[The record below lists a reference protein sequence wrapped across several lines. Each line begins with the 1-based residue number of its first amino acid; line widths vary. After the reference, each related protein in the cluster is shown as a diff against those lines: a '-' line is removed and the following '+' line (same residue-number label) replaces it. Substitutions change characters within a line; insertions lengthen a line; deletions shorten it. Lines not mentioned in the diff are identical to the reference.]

1 MVFSS
6 VSFLFFFLPPVLAL
20 ALVCK
25 GRLANVLLLLAS
37 LLFYA
42 WGEGGYVL
50 VMLAAI
56 GLNFVLGRFL
66 EDAAGRVRK
75 KILLAGGIGINLL
88 LLAYFKYANFFI
100 DNLNTLLTPLGLANL
115 STGTVHLPIGISFF
129 TFQAISYL
137 LDVAFGTVR
146 AQRSLLNLGLYIS
159 FFPQLIAG
167 PIIRYHD
174 IVGELANRKITSAD
188 CAEGIRRFIVG
199 LGKKMLLANPLAL
212 AADTIFTTPP
222 GDLAPAT
229 AWLGAICYT
238 FQIYCDFSGY
248 SDMAIG
254 LGRLFGFHFRENF
267 NTPYSSLS
275 IREFWRRWHISLS
288 NWFRDYVYVPLGG
301 NRLGSLRTAVNLWI
315 VFLLCGFWHG
325 ASWTFVTWGL
335 YHGCLLALER
345 IAPQH
350 HLERIWAPL
359 RWAVTMA
366 LVIAG
371 WVLFRCDTLADGAAR
386 LVLMAGHDPVPG
398 SRLPLAFYVDG
409 KLALELLLAFA
420 FSFPLAALFA
430 KTAWSRAVPSSP
442 ILSGMALMTGQ
453 MVRLA
458 FLAVILY
465 FSLLYLAAGVYNP
478 FIYFRF

>member
-1 MVFSS
+1 
-6 VSFLFFFLPPVLAL
+6 
-20 ALVCK
+20 
-25 GRLANVLLLLAS
+25 
-37 LLFYA
+37 
-42 WGEGGYVL
+42 
-50 VMLAAI
+50 MLAAI

-100 DNLNTLLTPLGLANL
+100 DNLNTLLTALGLANL

-167 PIIRYHD
+167 PIIRCHD

-315 VFLLCGFWHG
+315 VFLLCGFWHRG
-325 ASWTFVTWGL
+325 PRIFVTWGL

-350 HLERIWAPL
+350 HLERIW
-359 RWAVTMA
+359 
-366 LVIAG
+366 
-371 WVLFRCDTLADGAAR
+371 GAAQ
-386 LVLMAGHDPVPG
+386 VGGHHGAGDRGLGSLSLRHPGRRSRPPRSHGRTRPG
-398 SRLPLAFYVDG
+398 SRQQIAPRFLRGRKP
-409 KLALELLLAFA
+409 ALELLLAFA
-420 FSFPLAALFA
+420 FSFLAALLRE
-430 KTAWSRAVPSSP
+430 TAWTVP
-442 ILSGMALMTGQ
+442 
-453 MVRLA
+453 
-458 FLAVILY
+458 
-465 FSLLYLAAGVYNP
+465 
-478 FIYFRF
+478 FRQAPS